1 MILKFTVPGQ
11 PQGKARA
18 RTVMNRYT
26 GKTMSFTPEKTALY
40 ENLIK
45 VSYFEQ
51 CGRRNVE
58 KGTPIS
64 IKIIAGFQIPKS
76 TSLKRERQM
85 LAGLLRPTKKP
96 DADNISKCILD
107 ALNGIAY
114 HDDSQVTDLEVT
126 KIYAKEPGVR
136 VFIRE
141 M

>member
-85 LAGLLRPTKKP
+85 LAGLLRPTKRP

-114 HDDSQVTDLEVT
+114 YDDSQVTDLEVI

>member
-1 MILKFTVPGQ
+1 
-11 PQGKARA
+11 
-18 RTVMNRYT
+18 MNRYT

-85 LAGLLRPTKKP
+85 LAGLLRPTKRP

-114 HDDSQVTDLEVT
+114 YDDSQVTDLEVI